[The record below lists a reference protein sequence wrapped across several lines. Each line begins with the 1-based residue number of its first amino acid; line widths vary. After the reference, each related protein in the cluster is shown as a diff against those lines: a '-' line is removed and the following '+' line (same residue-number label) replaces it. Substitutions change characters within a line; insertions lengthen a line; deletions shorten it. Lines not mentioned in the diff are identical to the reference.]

1 MGIRMTSSSSRE
13 SLEGNEDLQT
23 SEKKIP
29 RIIFLDLFLKHSGK
43 IKIFSDM
50 QEAPLGVI
58 LHHMEEE
65 TKKKQDTV
73 QETENA
79 TQRRGNGNSHGT
91 S

>member
-1 MGIRMTSSSSRE
+1 
-13 SLEGNEDLQT
+13 
-23 SEKKIP
+23 
-29 RIIFLDLFLKHSGK
+29 
-43 IKIFSDM
+43 M